1 MTSWQRLRRSIAAV
15 MVTALLMSMA
25 GCGEEIRR
33 DHGATA
39 LIIGNRQN
47 AAVPQLAAENKAVD
61 AAIGRG
67 DRFFVIAESGTP
79 DEQPGVDQTAECVK
93 FKSAIA
99 CNKVRDD
106 FKTGFAA
113 NVQGIQAGS
122 PEASLMKSLYV
133 AGRALNGDNS
143 GDITGPKQLIIV
155 DSGIDTAPPL
165 SMRDLDVLNWDPRVV
180 IDAIKEAK
188 NTLPNLKGVK
198 VQLIGLGAVADPQKP
213 LTGDQQSKLIRLW
226 RIILTESG
234 AQLTNEHGSEVPEP
248 VEARTDLK
256 PAYRVHIAKRKP
268 SPPPA
273 PCKTF
278 SLNEAAL
285 GFKPNVATFYDK
297 EKARKVVAK
306 YAKDLIRAGVGVALT
321 GTTAYPET
329 DPRNPISN
337 ARAEAV
343 RDLLID
349 LGVPKSKIVTQGV
362 GINFP
367 RYKDPHGDP
376 VAEIKMRLVI
386 VDPLC
391 PTKS

>member
-1 MTSWQRLRRSIAAV
+1 MTSWQRLRRSIAAG
-15 MVTALLMSMA
+15 MVATLLLSMV

-47 AAVPQLAAENKAVD
+47 AAAPQLAAENKTIN
-61 AAIGRG
+61 AAIDRG

-79 DEQPGVDQTAECVK
+79 DEQPAVDQTAECVK
-93 FKSAIA
+93 VRSAIA
-99 CNKVRDD
+99 CDKFRDD
-106 FKTGFAA
+106 FKAGFATG
-113 NVQGIQAGS
+113 VQGIRANS

-133 AGRALNGDNS
+133 AAKALNGDNS
-143 GDITGPKQLIIV
+143 GDLTGPKQLIIV
-155 DSGIDTAPPL
+155 DSGIDTAQPL
-165 SMRDLDVLNWDPRVV
+165 SIRDLDVVDWDPRVV
-180 IDAIKEAK
+180 IDAIKK
-188 NTLPNLKGVK
+188 VKGDLPNLKGVE

-213 LTGDQQSKLIRLW
+213 LTGDQQHKLGKLW
-226 RIILTESG
+226 QTVLTESG
-234 AQLTNEHGSEVPEP
+234 AQVLTAPPTEVPNP
-248 VEARTDLK
+248 VAARTDLR
-256 PAYRVHIAKRKP
+256 PAFPVSIAKRNP
-268 SPPPA
+268 SPPPT

-278 SLNEAAL
+278 SLNEAVL
-285 GFKPNVATFYDK
+285 GFEPDQATFYDK
-297 EKARKVVAK
+297 EKARRAVAK

-321 GTTAYPET
+321 GTTAYQEKN
-329 DPRNPISN
+329 PRNPLSH

-343 RDLLID
+343 RDLLVD

-362 GINFP
+362 GNNFP
-367 RYKDPHGDP
+367 GYKDPQGDP